1 MRKPKIWWLTG
12 IFLVAL
18 CVVTLAEEKWSESK
32 SSHFI
37 VYYKDAPQD
46 FIENVLNAAE
56 DYYRS
61 ITSDLGFTRFGS
73 WSWDYR
79 CKIYIYKDAEEY
91 KKVTGQPEWSSGVTA
106 YQEKTISTYPLAAGF
121 FDTLL
126 PHELGHIIFREF
138 VGFNADVPLWMDEG
152 VASYQER
159 ARRWGSNQKVRE
171 AIKNN
176 MFIPLNELSRR
187 ALSSADKDTVE
198 LFYAEAASVV
208 YYLITTFGRF
218 KFENFCE
225 ELKSGKPFEQALAS
239 AYVRFDNLADLE
251 KAWKGYLQN
260 EE

>member
-1 MRKPKIWWLTG
+1 MRKAIIGLLAG
-12 IFLVAL
+12 VSIVSL
-18 CVVTLAEEKWSESK
+18 CAPSFAAEKWSQSK

-37 VYYKDAPQD
+37 VYYKDAPED
-46 FIENVLNAAE
+46 FVDNVLDTAE
-56 DYYRS
+56 DYYRD
-61 ITSDLGFTRFGS
+61 ITVELGFTRFGS

-79 CKIYIYKDAEEY
+79 CKIYIYKDMDEY
-91 KKVTGQPEWSSGVTA
+91 IKATGQPQWSSGVTS

-138 VGFNADVPLWMDEG
+138 VGFKADVPLWMDEG

-159 ARRWGSNQKVRE
+159 ARRWGSNQKVRQ
-171 AIKNN
+171 AIKDNT
-176 MFIPLNELSRR
+176 FIPLNELSRR
-187 ALSSADKDTVE
+187 ALASADKDTVE

-208 YYLITTFGRF
+208 YYLITTFGRY

-225 ELKSGKPFEQALAS
+225 ELKGGKTFEQALAS
-239 AYVRFDNLADLE
+239 SYIRFDNIEGLE
-251 KAWKGYLQN
+251 RSWKGYLAD